1 MDHDTAKWQRL
12 CKSDPENLEFQRA
25 AIKARARVDGPRV
38 LLEPLVNHQ
47 FWAEVADWRR
57 ELTLEA
63 VTQLLGD
70 SYQFL
75 GLHDFHCADQ
85 THSIAQFQHKGSDL
99 IVHLIPG
106 GRYTM
111 GSDDFAQEQP
121 THTVDIAPF
130 LLGQFSVTQSQWDR
144 LGGED
149 SRAFQGADL
158 PIETVSW
165 HDAEEWLGRLGSE
178 FRFPSESEWE
188 YACRANTETDFFWGE
203 NYFSETMERFKDHS
217 FAWFET
223 NSQTRPHP
231 MSEHLDRVN
240 AFGLIDMV
248 GNVFEWC
255 GDCWIDQYETG
266 PKSEKIRHRSRDS
279 SKVLRGGSWR
289 SSAADL
295 RSANRA
301 RCEPWQR
308 RGEAGLRVAL
318 DVPGWKEN
326 DG

>member
-12 CKSDPENLEFQRA
+12 CKSDPDNLEFQRA

-47 FWAEVADWRR
+47 FWAEVATWRR
-57 ELTLEA
+57 DLTLEA
-63 VTQLLGD
+63 VSQLLGD
-70 SYQFL
+70 AFHFL
-75 GLHDFHCADQ
+75 GLQEFQCAGQ
-85 THSIAQFQHKGSDL
+85 THHIAQFEHPESAL
-99 IVHLIPG
+99 TFHLIPG
-106 GRYTM
+106 GRFEM
-111 GSDDFAQEQP
+111 GSNDFAQEQP
-121 THTVDIAPF
+121 VHTTDVAPF
-130 LLGQFSVTQSQWDR
+130 LLSQFSVTQSQWDR
-144 LGGED
+144 FQGED
-149 SRAFQGADL
+149 SRAFHGDDL

-165 HDAEEWLGRLGSE
+165 YDAEEWLGRLGES

-203 NYFSETMERFKDHS
+203 NYFSETMQRFQDHS
-217 FAWFET
+217 RAWFDA
-223 NSQTRPHP
+223 NSLERTHP
-231 MSEHLDRVN
+231 MSDHIEQAN

-266 PKSEKIRHRSRDS
+266 PKTEQIRRRSKDS

-318 DVPGWKEN
+318 DVPGWRES
-326 DG
+326 DS